1 MLICSKDKT
10 TVVNLQC
17 VGKMRIE
24 YAGRSWRIK
33 CEMSSATDFEKT
45 TYVLDTFTSEEAA
58 RTKMFDILTHY
69 SNGTKVY
76 FL

>member
-1 MLICSKDKT
+1 MLICSKDKR

-17 VGKMRIE
+17 VGKLNIE
-24 YAGRSWRIK
+24 SAGRSWRIK

-45 TYVLDTFTSEEAA
+45 TYVLDTFSCEKDA
-58 RTKMFDILTHY
+58 RSKMFDILTHY
-69 SNGTKVY
+69 RNGTKIY